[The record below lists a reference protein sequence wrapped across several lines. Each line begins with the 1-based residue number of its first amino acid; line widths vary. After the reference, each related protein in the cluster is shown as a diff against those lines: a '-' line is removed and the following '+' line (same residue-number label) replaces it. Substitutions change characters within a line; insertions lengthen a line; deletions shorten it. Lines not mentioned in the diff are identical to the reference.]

1 MCLRNPLL
9 GYNFTYG
16 EPDPIRVSRPHEH
29 RRADGALRLH
39 NTHAFYNAV
48 RLNNF
53 PVKTH
58 RICGRRYAFTAD
70 VQRYFDELREEA

>member
-1 MCLRNPLL
+1 MSTEELMALF
-9 GYNFTYG
+9 GYTN
-16 EPDPIRVSRPHEH
+16 R
-29 RRADGALRLH
+29 
-39 NTHAFYNAV
+39 HAFYNAV

-70 VQRYFDELREEA
+70 VRTYFDELRQEA